1 MIRDM
6 DIMANTTASIMA
18 LMANKNDAGRKAL
31 TPAAALV
38 KRKAAKML
46 EKL

>member
-1 MIRDM
+1 
-6 DIMANTTASIMA
+6 
-18 LMANKNDAGRKAL
+18 MANKNDAGRKAL

-46 EKL
+46 EKCA